1 MPVDSL
7 PAHLHLLAKAPLP
20 GHAKTRLIPALGP
33 QGAADAHA
41 TMVRHCVATA
51 CEALG
56 ASQVTL
62 WTSLAHNHPLFLELQ
77 AQHGIALAAQ
87 QPGDVGMRVRRA
99 LNHTSGYPAMVMGT
113 DCPSISVAMLRRCQ
127 AALATFDVVILPA
140 EDGGYGLIGSQ
151 QDYPELFT
159 AIPWGTEQVLSV
171 TRERLAAL
179 GLEAAYPDTMW
190 DIDRPEDWFRWQQLH
205 QASV

>member
-1 MPVDSL
+1 M
-7 PAHLHLLAKAPLP
+7 
-20 GHAKTRLIPALGP
+20 
-33 QGAADAHA
+33 
-41 TMVRHCVATA
+41 
-51 CEALG
+51 
-56 ASQVTL
+56 
-62 WTSLAHNHPLFLELQ
+62 
-77 AQHGIALAAQ
+77 
-87 QPGDVGMRVRRA
+87 
-99 LNHTSGYPAMVMGT
+99 
-113 DCPSISVAMLRRCQ
+113 
-127 AALATFDVVILPA
+127 VILPA

-159 AIPWGTEQVLSV
+159 AIPWGSEQVLSV